1 MTALQFVAKYGHS
14 PVVTLLVDHLCKMHQ
29 HNEAS
34 LLRIL
39 DAVDSEDRT
48 PLLHALER
56 HRIVGLTGD
65 ALDERDQQVRSSV
78 A

>member
-29 HNEAS
+29 HDEAS

-39 DAVDSEDRT
+39 DAVDSEA
-48 PLLHALER
+48 LLHALER
-56 HRIVGLTGD
+56 HRIMGLTGD
-65 ALDERDQQVRSSV
+65 ALDERDQQARGSV